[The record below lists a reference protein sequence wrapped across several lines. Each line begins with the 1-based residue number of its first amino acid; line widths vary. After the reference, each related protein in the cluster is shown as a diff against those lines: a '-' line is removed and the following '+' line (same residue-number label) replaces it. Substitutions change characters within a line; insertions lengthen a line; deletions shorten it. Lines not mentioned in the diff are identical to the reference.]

1 MVVNQ
6 QKNPT
11 VFFLLIRGS
20 LVQVQEGEQDEKPFE
35 IERLFFVKCKI
46 IYPYSGTKTS
56 IFYRSFRQ
64 PLAFFAYVLIRKTRS
79 FAYVLTQKNKIYAP
93 TLKHFLCLCK
103 NLVNMFSRNAIT
115 LLRKWAEKENRK
127 PLVLRGARQVGKTT
141 LVNEFSKDLDT

>member
-64 PLAFFAYVLIRKTRS
+64 LLAFFTYVLI
-79 FAYVLTQKNKIYAP
+79 QKSKIYAP